1 MRSRSV
7 RQALLRERID
17 NRMLVPMRT
26 LPLCLLLCLST
37 ACGGADP
44 PDRTHRQ
51 RAVGQARPERTAVKF
66 IERVGAHAH
75 RKKERDKSPEG
86 PRVVDARCGR
96 RTEQDV
102 GQMPRRIRRVEQRH
116 HVPPAA
122 WAQRVKRRASVSGQ
136 RTASPT

>member
-44 PDRTHRQ
+44 PAPASGNEQATFCLDQRYALLHSSPKYYEPFEKHLGLQVDR
-51 RAVGQARPERTAVKF
+51 
-66 IERVGAHAH
+66 
-75 RKKERDKSPEG
+75 
-86 PRVVDARCGR
+86 
-96 RTEQDV
+96 
-102 GQMPRRIRRVEQRH
+102 
-116 HVPPAA
+116 
-122 WAQRVKRRASVSGQ
+122 
-136 RTASPT
+136 